1 MLKLGRYWPRK
12 TVSSHL
18 KTWVLDC
25 NISALGVVRV
35 MLCRQFNGPKKNQNT
50 KPILLLHF
58 YSFSCVHII
67 LITWMLKNHH
77 MMIQRPVIQ
86 IECARGHLERLF
98 KRPLFYLQR
107 NYLII
112 FTITRN
118 YLRSQ
123 GNENRD
129 SSWTNIPSFELRP
142 FVLPMLSLSVITV
155 RFCWTSP
162 CSSKNT
168 SYPRIP
174 KKKEEERLKSLNK
187 GATWSDERTWHE

>member
-1 MLKLGRYWPRK
+1 
-12 TVSSHL
+12 
-18 KTWVLDC
+18 
-25 NISALGVVRV
+25 
-35 MLCRQFNGPKKNQNT
+35 MLCRQFNGPKKNHNI
-50 KPILLLHF
+50 KPILLLLF

-67 LITWMLKNHH
+67 LTTWMLKNHH

-86 IECARGHLERLF
+86 IERARGHLERLF

-112 FTITRN
+112 FTITTN

-123 GNENRD
+123 GNENLD
-129 SSWTNIPSFELRP
+129 SSWTTMPSFELHP

-162 CSSKNT
+162 CPSKNT

-174 KKKEEERLKSLNK
+174 KKKKRERDRHLWIREKLDLMKERDKNK
-187 GATWSDERTWHE
+187 QLVKIKL